1 MLIKLKN
8 KDTLK
13 FDDFKFRCCVGK
25 NGIKQNKFE
34 GDKST
39 PKGIFEIGP
48 VYYRSD
54 RIKKPNTLIKTKII
68 KRNMAWCNDAN
79 SKYYNKEIKIKKSIS
94 HEVLYR
100 KDYKYDIILVIK
112 YNYTKVVPNRGSA
125 IFLHLTKNYEP
136 TAGCLAMQKKDLLI
150 LLKLINH
157 KTKIKIN

>member
-13 FDDFKFRCCVGK
+13 FDDFKFRCCIGK

-48 VYYRSD
+48 VYYRPD
-54 RIKKPNTLIKTKII
+54 RIKKPNTLIRSKII
-68 KRNMAWCNDAN
+68 TPNLAWCNDIK
-79 SKYYNKEIKIKKSIS
+79 SKYYNKEIKIKKTTS

-112 YNYTKVVPNRGSA
+112 YNYKKTKKGLGSA
-125 IFLHLTKNYEP
+125 IFVHLTKNYQP
-136 TAGCLAMQKKDLLI
+136 TAGCIAIKKKDFLI
-150 LLKLINH
+150 LLSLINR
-157 KTKIKIN
+157 KTKLNIS

>member
-48 VYYRSD
+48 VYYRAD
-54 RIKKPNTLIKTKII
+54 RIKKPNTLVKLK
-68 KRNMAWCNDAN
+68 
-79 SKYYNKEIKIKKSIS
+79 
-94 HEVLYR
+94 
-100 KDYKYDIILVIK
+100 VIK
-112 YNYTKVVPNRGSA
+112 
-125 IFLHLTKNYEP
+125 F
-136 TAGCLAMQKKDLLI
+136 
-150 LLKLINH
+150 
-157 KTKIKIN
+157 